1 MEDGMLIYLNE
12 YRKAKAAK
20 VPARRIDEELLCV
33 NWNPAFGVVALTTYQ
48 TPREQSPHLPENL
61 ADVEPSMMDR
71 IYALASQI

>member
-1 MEDGMLIYLNE
+1 MLIYLNE

-33 NWNPAFGVVALTTYQ
+33 NWNPAFGVVALTSYQ
-48 TPREQSPHLPENL
+48 APREQSPHLPESL